1 MTTAISSAAALYE
14 ERVARTTPRET
25 IDKYLAELAAAKSR
39 FRGTSLAERIT
50 LARACLE
57 GCVST
62 TDTWIAEACRAKGIP
77 LGTPLESE
85 ETSAGPMATVRYLR
99 LLIGSLEDIQRH
111 GRPQLPS
118 RIDTAPSGQLR
129 VQVLPTRGLFDS
141 VLFQGFRADVW
152 MQPGVTRE
160 NLNDHLARAYQSGA
174 PTVEAVALVLG
185 AGNVSSIAP
194 TDAFSKLFQEG
205 KVVLLKMNPVNEYL
219 GPIFERAFAPLI
231 EQGYLRIIYGG
242 ADVGS
247 YALAHDLVDEV
258 HITGSVFSHETI
270 VWGPPG
276 PERERRKAAGL
287 AALEKQITS
296 ELGNV
301 TPWIVVP
308 GAYSERE
315 LDFQAENVAAM
326 ISNNASFNCIATK
339 MIVTS
344 RQWPQ
349 RQPFLDKIEAVLARL
364 PRRKAYYPGAAERF
378 RRFTGHEPAAGPAG
392 TLPWTLVR
400 DVDEKE
406 SPHFFDEE
414 SFVCVCAETALD
426 AATPEEFLDRVPDF
440 VNDRLWGNL
449 GAGVMIHP
457 SIRRAAGGEER
468 FGRCLARL
476 RFGTIGVNHWPAIG
490 YALMCTPWG
499 GFPEGTLADPRSGLG
514 WVHNT
519 YMLDGAQK
527 TVLEGPL
534 TMWPKPFWFP
544 THKTAHILARKTLA
558 LYHRPAWWKIPGL
571 LLPALRG

>member
-1 MTTAISSAAALYE
+1 MTTIVSSAAALYQE
-14 ERVARTTPRET
+14 QVAQTTPRET
-25 IDKYLAELAAAKSR
+25 IDQFLAELAAAKSR
-39 FRGTSLAERIT
+39 YGRTSLANRIS
-50 LARACLE
+50 LAKACLE
-57 GCVST
+57 GT
-62 TDTWIAEACRAKGIP
+62 IDTAETWIAEACRAKGIVA
-77 LGTPLESE
+77 GTPLESE

-99 LLIGSLEDIQRH
+99 LLISTLDDIQRH
-111 GRPQLPS
+111 GQPRLPGQ
-118 RIDTAPSGQLR
+118 IDTAPGGQLR
-129 VQVLPTRGLFDS
+129 VQVFPTRGLFDS
-141 VLFQGFRADVW
+141 VLFRGFRADVW

-160 NLNDHLARAYQSGA
+160 NLGEHLAPAYRPGA
-174 PTVEAVALVLG
+174 PAVEAVALVLG

-219 GPIFERAFAPLI
+219 GPIFERAFAALI
-231 EQGYLRIIYGG
+231 REGYLRIIYGG

-247 YALAHDLVDEV
+247 YALAHELVDEV
-258 HITGSVFSHETI
+258 HITGSVYSHETI

-301 TPWIVVP
+301 SPWIVVP
-308 GAYSERE
+308 GPYSERE

-326 ISNNASFNCIATK
+326 IANNASFNCIATK

-349 RQPFLDKIEAVLARL
+349 RQQFLDKIEAVLARV
-364 PRRKAYYPGAAERF
+364 PRRQAYYPGALARF
-378 RRFTGHEPAAGPAG
+378 RRFTGREPEAGAPG

-400 DVDEKE
+400 DVHAED
-406 SPHFFDEE
+406 SPHFFAEE
-414 SFVCVCAETALD
+414 SFVCVCAETAFD
-426 AATPEEFLDRVPDF
+426 AATPEEFLERVPDF

-449 GAGVMIHP
+449 GAGLMIHP
-457 SIRRAAGGEER
+457 KFRRQAGNEDR
-468 FGRCLARL
+468 LQDAVARL
-476 RFGTIGVNHWPAIG
+476 RFGTIGINHWPAIG

-499 GFPEGTLADPRSGLG
+499 GYPEGTLADPRSGLG

-519 YMLDGAQK
+519 YMLEGVQK
-527 TVLEGPL
+527 TVLSGPL
-534 TMWPKPFWFP
+534 TMWPKPLWFP
-544 THKTAHILARKTLA
+544 THKTADLLARKTLS

-571 LLPALRG
+571 LWPALRG